1 MSGIV
6 KEYSLLLKDIIMT
19 LTKTQFLCVQPKTE
33 YAREKFDSY
42 MDKLHSCRIV
52 IDREQTY
59 VLASITNRYS
69 FEMGKEYDENWEVIK

>member
-1 MSGIV
+1 MSGLV
-6 KEYSLLLKDIIMT
+6 KEYSILLKDIIMT
-19 LTKTQFLCVQPKTE
+19 LTKTQFLCVQPRTE

-52 IDREQTY
+52 IDKEQTY

-69 FEMGKEYDENWEVIK
+69 FEMGKEYDENWEIIK

>member
-1 MSGIV
+1 MSGLV

-19 LTKTQFLCVQPKTE
+19 LTTTQFVCVLPKTE

-52 IDREQTY
+52 IDKEQTY
-59 VLASITNRYS
+59 VLASITNKYS
-69 FEMGKEYDENWEVIK
+69 FEMGKEYDENWEIIK

>member
-1 MSGIV
+1 
-6 KEYSLLLKDIIMT
+6 MT
-19 LTKTQFLCVQPKTE
+19 LTKQQFLCVKPKTE
-33 YAREKFDSY
+33 YALERFEGL
-42 MDKLHSCRIV
+42 MDKLHSCRVV

>member
-1 MSGIV
+1 MSGLV

-19 LTKTQFLCVQPKTE
+19 LTKTQFVCVQPKTE

-52 IDREQTY
+52 IDKEQTY
-59 VLASITNRYS
+59 VLASITNKYS

>member
-1 MSGIV
+1 MSGLV
-6 KEYSLLLKDIIMT
+6 KEYSLLLKDLIMT
-19 LTKTQFLCVQPKTE
+19 LTKTQFLCVQPKTD

-52 IDREQTY
+52 IDKEQTY

>member
-1 MSGIV
+1 MSGLV

-19 LTKTQFLCVQPKTE
+19 LTKTQFVCVQPKTE

-52 IDREQTY
+52 IDKEQTY

>member
-1 MSGIV
+1 MSGLV

-19 LTKTQFLCVQPKTE
+19 LTKTQFLCVQPRTE

-52 IDREQTY
+52 IDKEQTY

-69 FEMGKEYDENWEVIK
+69 FEMGKEYDENWEIIK

>member
-1 MSGIV
+1 MSGLV

-52 IDREQTY
+52 IDKEQTY
-59 VLASITNRYS
+59 VLASITNKYS

>member
-1 MSGIV
+1 MSGLV

-19 LTKTQFLCVQPKTE
+19 LTKTQFLCVQPKTD

-52 IDREQTY
+52 IDKEQTY

-69 FEMGKEYDENWEVIK
+69 FEMGKEYDENWEIIK

>member
-1 MSGIV
+1 LSGLV

-19 LTKTQFLCVQPKTE
+19 LTKTQFVCVQPKTE

-42 MDKLHSCRIV
+42 MDKLHSCRVV
-52 IDREQTY
+52 INKEQTY

-69 FEMGKEYDENWEVIK
+69 FEIGKEYDENWEVVK

>member
-1 MSGIV
+1 MSGLV

-19 LTKTQFLCVQPKTE
+19 LTKTQFLCVQPRTE

-52 IDREQTY
+52 IDKEQTY

>member
-1 MSGIV
+1 MSGLV

-42 MDKLHSCRIV
+42 MDKLHSCRVV
-52 IDREQTY
+52 INKEQTY

-69 FEMGKEYDENWEVIK
+69 FEMGKEYDENWEIIK

>member
-1 MSGIV
+1 MSGLV

-19 LTKTQFLCVQPKTE
+19 LTKTQFVCVQPKTE
-33 YAREKFDSY
+33 YALERFEGL
-42 MDKLHSCRIV
+42 MDKLHSCRVV

-59 VLASITNRYS
+59 VLASITNKYS

>member
-1 MSGIV
+1 MSGLV

-33 YAREKFDSY
+33 HAREKFDSY

>member
-1 MSGIV
+1 MSGLV

-19 LTKTQFLCVQPKTE
+19 LTKTQFLCVQPRTE

>member
-1 MSGIV
+1 MSGLV

-19 LTKTQFLCVQPKTE
+19 LTKTQFVCVQPKTE
-33 YAREKFDSY
+33 YACEKFDSY

-59 VLASITNRYS
+59 VLASITNKYS
-69 FEMGKEYDENWEVIK
+69 FEMGKEYDENWEIIK

>member
-1 MSGIV
+1 MSGLV

-69 FEMGKEYDENWEVIK
+69 FEMGKEYDENWEIIK

>member
-1 MSGIV
+1 MSGLV

-19 LTKTQFLCVQPKTE
+19 LTKTQFVCVQPKTE

>member
-1 MSGIV
+1 MSGLV

-19 LTKTQFLCVQPKTE
+19 LTKTQFVCVQPKTE

-59 VLASITNRYS
+59 LLASITNRYS

>member
-1 MSGIV
+1 MSGLV

-19 LTKTQFLCVQPKTE
+19 LTKTQFVCVQPKTE
-33 YAREKFDSY
+33 YALERFEGL
-42 MDKLHSCRIV
+42 MDKLHSCRVV

-69 FEMGKEYDENWEVIK
+69 FEMGKEYDENWEIIK

>member
-1 MSGIV
+1 MSGLV
-6 KEYSLLLKDIIMT
+6 KEYSLLLKDLIMT

-52 IDREQTY
+52 IDKEQTY

>member
-1 MSGIV
+1 MSGLV

-19 LTKTQFLCVQPKTE
+19 LTKTQFVCVQPKTE

-59 VLASITNRYS
+59 VLASITNKYS
-69 FEMGKEYDENWEVIK
+69 FEMGKEYDENWEIIK

>member
-1 MSGIV
+1 MSGLV
-6 KEYSLLLKDIIMT
+6 KEYSILLKDLIMT
-19 LTKTQFLCVQPKTE
+19 LTKTQFLCVQPRTE

-69 FEMGKEYDENWEVIK
+69 FEMGKEYDENWEIIK

>member
-1 MSGIV
+1 LSGLV

-19 LTKTQFLCVQPKTE
+19 LTKTQFLCVQPRTE

-52 IDREQTY
+52 IDKEQTY

-69 FEMGKEYDENWEVIK
+69 FEMGKEYDENWEIIK

>member
-1 MSGIV
+1 MSGLV
-6 KEYSLLLKDIIMT
+6 KEYSLLLKDLIMT

-69 FEMGKEYDENWEVIK
+69 FEMGKEYDENWEIIK

>member
-1 MSGIV
+1 MSGLV

-19 LTKTQFLCVQPKTE
+19 LTKQQFLCVQPKTE
-33 YAREKFDSY
+33 YARERFDGL
-42 MDKLHSCRIV
+42 MDKLHSCRVV

-69 FEMGKEYDENWEVIK
+69 FEMGKEYDENWEIIK